1 MYKNINSAFN
11 SSSVYLL
18 ASKIISLKYFN
29 WSKLSMG
36 SGVVNFEDFVIKK
49 HDTISKIFNHIE
61 SEQIEFNKV
70 DFNFSRCENNISVF
84 KKELNKNEIEYIEK
98 KLKTFLYP
106 L

>member
-1 MYKNINSAFN
+1 MTK
-11 SSSVYLL
+11 
-18 ASKIISLKYFN
+18 
-29 WSKLSMG
+29 
-36 SGVVNFEDFVIKK
+36 NFEQISRVSGFM
-49 HDTISKIFNHIE
+49 HHNGGLYFSKIFNHIE